1 MLFFLFCCGQF
12 FSSSSAQFTFDIWC
26 LWIHS
31 LQCFSQI
38 TFKLGKLMLLSRMLY
53 FCSQSMVV
61 NSQRMK
67 IIVFQKILWSS
78 LSCIARRSH
87 LYSLFFTRKDPV
99 PCHILLRSSHE
110 HQNTR
115 SIWWDSIPKDVG
127 KNCNT
132 VSVSSCCLMLVGLL
146 YYLCFEFVV
155 LFSEG
160 VLWLPGFFHLVCF
173 GIYKPKPCCG
183 WANLPICTNLY
194 FACWI

>member
-78 LSCIARRSH
+78 LSCIWRLLCFTFVQSFF
-87 LYSLFFTRKDPV
+87 YSERPCPLPHFIEKFTRTP
-99 PCHILLRSSHE
+99 E
-110 HQNTR
+110 HT
-115 SIWWDSIPKDVG
+115 IH
-127 KNCNT
+127 
-132 VSVSSCCLMLVGLL
+132 LVGLNTKRCRKKL
-146 YYLCFEFVV
+146 QHSFSFVLLSDV
-155 LFSEG
+155 GWLIILFVFWICGPFFWGRPMASRFFSLG
-160 VLWLPGFFHLVCF
+160 LLWHLQTKAVLWMGKLAYLH
-173 GIYKPKPCCG
+173 
-183 WANLPICTNLY
+183 
-194 FACWI
+194 